1 VSAVLFTPGLP
12 QIAVQLGISE
22 ATAQLTITIF
32 LIGYALGFLPY
43 GPLADRFGRKP
54 TACLGIS
61 VAILGCLLTL
71 GGALLSHFAL
81 LMLGRLLMALGS
93 SVGMKIT
100 FTMIADT
107 YTQEKVTKK
116 ISYLMLSFSI
126 APAIAIS
133 IGGFLTEH
141 FGWVSCFYFQTGYSL
156 LLLLLACFLPE
167 TCKELDPHA
176 LKIKNIAHTY
186 LQKLKNTK
194 LVLGAMLMGCGSAVI
209 YLFAAEAPFIG
220 IDQLKLTAN
229 QYGLLNLIPP
239 IGLIAGALLANKL
252 ASKKQPFSTMFLGIM
267 IATACATA
275 MAVLFAL
282 KIVTPWS
289 LFLPMPLLYL
299 GESLVYANA
308 SSIVLST
315 AKNKSYASAMIGSL
329 NMLACLIVLLI
340 FGWLPWRSAVLMP
353 IMFTVTALA
362 MIILRKNL
370 LRSIYQ
376 KQ

>member
-1 VSAVLFTPGLP
+1 
-12 QIAVQLGISE
+12 
-22 ATAQLTITIF
+22 
-32 LIGYALGFLPY
+32 
-43 GPLADRFGRKP
+43 
-54 TACLGIS
+54 
-61 VAILGCLLTL
+61 
-71 GGALLSHFAL
+71 
-81 LMLGRLLMALGS
+81 
-93 SVGMKIT
+93 
-100 FTMIADT
+100 
-107 YTQEKVTKK
+107 
-116 ISYLMLSFSI
+116 MLSFSI

-156 LLLLLACFLPE
+156 LLLFLACFLPE

-209 YLFAAEAPFIG
+209 YLFAAKAPFIG

-239 IGLIAGALLANKL
+239 IGLVAGALLANKL

-267 IATACATA
+267 IATACASA
-275 MAVLFAL
+275 MVVLFAL

-315 AKNKSYASAMIGSL
+315 AKNKSYASAMMGSL
-329 NMLACLIVLLI
+329 NMLACLIALLI
-340 FGWLPWRSAVLMP
+340 FGWLPWRSAVMMP
-353 IMFTVTALA
+353 LMFTMTALA

-370 LRSIYQ
+370 LRSIHR
-376 KQ
+376 